1 MTDWR
6 TDEEIEQDRRD
17 EPGLQLEFALLL
29 IGFGA
34 LLLRGLGLL
43 G

>member
-6 TDEEIEQDRRD
+6 SDEKIEQDDRSERWV
-17 EPGLQLEFALLL
+17 PFEFALLL

-34 LLLRGLGLL
+34 LLLRGFSLIG
-43 G
+43 